1 MSESIPVISGGITP
15 PGIGETAHSDLVAGL
30 FREQLSRKLPSSAP
44 DPGLSLPN
52 ADVVEHLKPSGFA
65 TTAPISAADPYSGP
79 VDYSSYTAS
88 YPASFSDVPESPVAP
103 TNFERPD
110 FSFVPDDHASVP
122 LTTES
127 LSELTLENHEF
138 QPQSRSQSE
147 EGALNPPP
155 IHSLSPGSISKKS
168 STTNQT
174 TEPSRPELP
183 YGEPLG
189 PSPNL
194 RLDPPHNGV
203 HPSGTEAHAA
213 AFTTYTETP
222 SYYFINEP
230 APETTRNSPPATPH
244 SAILPAAPFDVES
257 VRKDF
262 PILSEKNSGKPLIF
276 LDNAATTQKP
286 QAVIDATSSFYEHD
300 NSNIHRAAYEL
311 SVRATKAFE
320 EARDKVADFLGA
332 RSSKEI
338 IFTRGTTESINLVA
352 NTFGRRYIG
361 EGDEII
367 LSQLEHHANIVPW
380 QMLAKQ
386 VGAVIKVIPINDR
399 GELILEEYIRLLGP
413 RTKLVSVAHVSNSL
427 GTINPVEEI
436 IQIAHAH
443 GVHVLVD
450 GAQSTPHIP
459 INVQALDA
467 DFLVFSGHKVFG
479 PTGIGAL
486 YGKSHLLEVLPPWQG
501 GGHMIRDVTFERTVF
516 QDAPEKFEAGTP
528 DIAGAVG
535 LGAAI
540 DYMHKVGI
548 HNIAAYEHS
557 LLEYATPR
565 LANVPGLRPIG
576 TAAQKA
582 SVLSFVIPG
591 IPNETIASHLDKQ
604 GIAVRAGH
612 HCAMPAIRHFGLES
626 SVRPSLAFYNTTD
639 EIDTLVDALHHL
651 VARRR
656 P

>member
-1 MSESIPVISGGITP
+1 MSESIPVIPGGFTP

-30 FREQLSRKLPSSAP
+30 FREQLSRKTPSASP
-44 DPGLSLPN
+44 DPGFSAPN
-52 ADVVEHLKPSGFA
+52 ADVVEHTAIPHFEPAFTQDSGDLGAIGSPF
-65 TTAPISAADPYSGP
+65 SAEA
-79 VDYSSYTAS
+79 A
-88 YPASFSDVPESPVAP
+88 PVAP
-103 TNFERPD
+103 AAP
-110 FSFVPDDHASVP
+110 V
-122 LTTES
+122 
-127 LSELTLENHEF
+127 SELSLGNGGP
-138 QPQSRSQSE
+138 QPKTA
-147 EGALNPPP
+147 ALKPPP
-155 IHSLSPGSISKKS
+155 IHSLSPGSVS
-168 STTNQT
+168 SE
-174 TEPSRPELP
+174 TEPKRAELP

-189 PSPNL
+189 PRPNL
-194 RLDPPHNGV
+194 RLDTPLRGERASAGEGRTV
-203 HPSGTEAHAA
+203 HLPGHSD
-213 AFTTYTETP
+213 TP
-222 SYYFINEP
+222 SYYFIDEP
-230 APETTRNSPPATPH
+230 LPETSREPKSGTPGA
-244 SAILPAAPFDVES
+244 SVIPTAPFDIERI
-257 VRKDF
+257 RKDF

-286 QAVIDATSSFYEHD
+286 SAVIDATSYFYEHD

-311 SVRATKAFE
+311 SVRATTAFE
-320 EARDKVADFLGA
+320 GARDKVAEFLGA

-338 IFTRGTTESINLVA
+338 IFTRGTTEAINLVA
-352 NTFGRRYIG
+352 NTFGRRFIG

-380 QMLAKQ
+380 QLLAKQ

-399 GELILEEYIRLLGP
+399 GELILEEFIRLLGP
-413 RTKLVSVAHVSNSL
+413 RTKLVSVAHVANSL

-501 GGHMIRDVTFERTVF
+501 GGHMIRDVTFEHTVF

-535 LGAAI
+535 LGAAL
-540 DYMHKVGI
+540 DYIHKVGI

-565 LANVPGLRPIG
+565 LAGVPGLRPIG
-576 TAAQKA
+576 TAANKA

-591 IPNETIASHLDKQ
+591 IPNDTIASHLDKQ
-604 GIAVRAGH
+604 GIAVRSGH
-612 HCAMPAIRHFGLES
+612 HCALPAIRHFGVES
-626 SVRPSLAFYNTTD
+626 TIRPSLAFYNTTG
-639 EIDTLVDALHHL
+639 EVDALVAALHEL
-651 VARRR
+651 VGTHR

>member
-1 MSESIPVISGGITP
+1 MSESIPIIPGGLTP

-30 FREQLSRKLPSSAP
+30 FREQLSRKTLSVSPDHGFSA
-44 DPGLSLPN
+44 PN
-52 ADVVEHLKPSGFA
+52 ADVAEL
-65 TTAPISAADPYSGP
+65 TASQIETSSYSNFGDFSLGGSPYS
-79 VDYSSYTAS
+79 
-88 YPASFSDVPESPVAP
+88 PEAAPVAP
-103 TNFERPD
+103 VAP
-110 FSFVPDDHASVP
+110 V
-122 LTTES
+122 
-127 LSELTLENHEF
+127 SELSLGSNEP
-138 QPQSRSQSE
+138 QPKA
-147 EGALNPPP
+147 GALNPPP
-155 IHSLSPGSISKKS
+155 IHSLSPDTTS
-168 STTNQT
+168 S
-174 TEPSRPELP
+174 EPESNHAELP
-183 YGEPLG
+183 YGEPL
-189 PSPNL
+189 SPRLHSSL
-194 RLDPPHNGV
+194 REERDSAERGRTV
-203 HPSGTEAHAA
+203 HLPGHSD
-213 AFTTYTETP
+213 TP
-222 SYYFINEP
+222 SYYFIDEP
-230 APETTRNSPPATPH
+230 LPEVSREPKSGTPGA
-244 SAILPAAPFDVES
+244 SVLPTAPFDVDRI
-257 VRKDF
+257 RKDF

-286 QAVIDATSSFYEHD
+286 RAVIDATSRFYERD

-311 SVRATKAFE
+311 AERATEAFE
-320 EARDKVADFLGA
+320 GARDKVAEFLGA

-338 IFTRGTTESINLVA
+338 VFTRGTTEAINLVA
-352 NTFGRRYIG
+352 NTFGRRFTG

-380 QMLAKQ
+380 QLLAKE

-399 GELILEEYIRLLGP
+399 GELILEEFIRLIGP

-450 GAQSTPHIP
+450 GAQSTPHLP
-459 INVQALDA
+459 VNVQALDA

-501 GGHMIRDVTFERTVF
+501 GGHMIRDVTFERTIF

-540 DYMHKVGI
+540 DYLFGLGI
-548 HNIAAYEHS
+548 ANVAAYEHS
-557 LLEYATPR
+557 LLEYAAPR
-565 LANVPGLRPIG
+565 LAGIPGLRPIG
-576 TAAQKA
+576 TAVNKA

-591 IPNETIASHLDKQ
+591 IPNETIASYLDKQ

-612 HCAMPAIRHFGLES
+612 HCAMPTIRHFGLES
-626 SVRPSLAFYNTTD
+626 SVRPSLSFYNTTD
-639 EIDTLVDALHHL
+639 EIDTLVAALHDL
-651 VARRR
+651 VVRHR

>member
-1 MSESIPVISGGITP
+1 MSESIPVIPGGLTP

-30 FREQLSRKLPSSAP
+30 FREQLSRKTLSVSPDHGFSA
-44 DPGLSLPN
+44 PN
-52 ADVVEHLKPSGFA
+52 ADVAELTVSQVES
-65 TTAPISAADPYSGP
+65 
-79 VDYSSYTAS
+79 AS
-88 YPASFSDVPESPVAP
+88 YPNFGDFNLGGSPYSLEAAPVSPVAP
-103 TNFERPD
+103 VFE
-110 FSFVPDDHASVP
+110 
-122 LTTES
+122 LS
-127 LSELTLENHEF
+127 LGNNEP
-138 QPQSRSQSE
+138 QPKA
-147 EGALNPPP
+147 GALNPPP
-155 IHSLSPGSISKKS
+155 IHSLSPDTTSSETESK
-168 STTNQT
+168 
-174 TEPSRPELP
+174 RAELP

-189 PSPNL
+189 P
-194 RLDPPHNGV
+194 RLHSSLQGERVSAGEGRTV
-203 HPSGTEAHAA
+203 HLPGHSD
-213 AFTTYTETP
+213 TP
-222 SYYFINEP
+222 SYYFIDEP
-230 APETTRNSPPATPH
+230 LPETSQEPKSSTPGA
-244 SAILPAAPFDVES
+244 SAIPTAPFDVE
-257 VRKDF
+257 RIRRDF

-286 QAVIDATSSFYEHD
+286 RAVIDATSRFYERD

-311 SVRATKAFE
+311 AERATEAFE
-320 EARDKVADFLGA
+320 GARDKIAEFLGA

-338 IFTRGTTESINLVA
+338 VFTRGTTEAINLVA
-352 NTFGRRYIG
+352 NTFGRRFIG

-380 QMLAKQ
+380 QLLAKQ

-399 GELILEEYIRLLGP
+399 GELILEEFIRQIGP

-450 GAQSTPHIP
+450 GAQSTPHLP
-459 INVQALDA
+459 VNVQALDA

-540 DYMHKVGI
+540 DYLFGLGI
-548 HNIAAYEHS
+548 ANVAAYEHS

-565 LANVPGLRPIG
+565 LAAVPGLRPLG
-576 TAAQKA
+576 TAANKA

-612 HCAMPAIRHFGLES
+612 HCAMPTIRHFGLES

-639 EIDTLVDALHHL
+639 EIDTLVAALHDL
-651 VARRR
+651 VGRHR

>member
-1 MSESIPVISGGITP
+1 
-15 PGIGETAHSDLVAGL
+15 
-30 FREQLSRKLPSSAP
+30 LSV
-44 DPGLSLPN
+44 PN
-52 ADVVEHLKPSGFA
+52 ADIARHFEPSPYPDFGAF
-65 TTAPISAADPYSGP
+65 TTEE
-79 VDYSSYTAS
+79 
-88 YPASFSDVPESPVAP
+88 ASFSNEKTTAVATTPV
-103 TNFERPD
+103 
-110 FSFVPDDHASVP
+110 
-122 LTTES
+122 TELS
-127 LSELTLENHEF
+127 LSNSE
-138 QPQSRSQSE
+138 PQSE
-147 EGALNPPP
+147 EGDLNPPP
-155 IHSLSPGSISKKS
+155 IHSLSPGATSGER
-168 STTNQT
+168 
-174 TEPSRPELP
+174 EPKIIELP

-189 PSPNL
+189 P
-194 RLDPPHNGV
+194 RLDSPLRSESATAGEGRTLPLPGH
-203 HPSGTEAHAA
+203 S
-213 AFTTYTETP
+213 ETP
-222 SYYFINEP
+222 SYYFIKEP
-230 APETTRNSPPATPH
+230 LPKASPEPKSETPGTSVH
-244 SAILPAAPFDVES
+244 PVTSFDIER

-286 QAVIDATSSFYEHD
+286 RAVIDATSRFYEHD

-311 SVRATKAFE
+311 AERATEAFE
-320 EARDKVADFLGA
+320 GARDKVAQFLGA

-338 IFTRGTTESINLVA
+338 VFTRGTTESINLVA
-352 NTFGRRYIG
+352 NTFGRRFIG

-386 VGAVIKVIPINDR
+386 VGAVIKVIPINNH
-399 GELILEEYIRLLGP
+399 GELILEEFVRLIGP
-413 RTKLVSVAHVSNSL
+413 RTKLVCVAHVSNSL

-436 IQIAHAH
+436 IAIAHAH

-450 GAQSTPHIP
+450 GAQSTPHLP
-459 INVQALDA
+459 VNVQALDA
-467 DFLVFSGHKVFG
+467 DFFVFSGHKVFG

-486 YGKSHLLEVLPPWQG
+486 YAKSHLLDVLPPWQG

-540 DYMHKVGI
+540 DYLFGLGI
-548 HNIAAYEHS
+548 QNVAAYEHS
-557 LLEYATPR
+557 LLEYAMPR
-565 LANVPGLRPIG
+565 LAGVPGIRPLG
-576 TAAQKA
+576 TAANKA

-612 HCAMPAIRHFGLES
+612 HCALPAIRHFGLES
-626 SVRPSLAFYNTTD
+626 SVRPSLAFYNTTH
-639 EIDTLVDALHHL
+639 EIDTLVAALHDL
-651 VARRR
+651 VGRHR

>member
-1 MSESIPVISGGITP
+1 MSESIPVIPGGFTP

-30 FREQLSRKLPSSAP
+30 FREQLSRKTPSASP
-44 DPGLSLPN
+44 DPGFSAPN
-52 ADVVEHLKPSGFA
+52 ADVVEHTVIPQFEPAFTQDFGDLGAIGSPF
-65 TTAPISAADPYSGP
+65 SAEA
-79 VDYSSYTAS
+79 A
-88 YPASFSDVPESPVAP
+88 PVAP
-103 TNFERPD
+103 AAP
-110 FSFVPDDHASVP
+110 V
-122 LTTES
+122 
-127 LSELTLENHEF
+127 SELSLGNGGP
-138 QPQSRSQSE
+138 QPKT
-147 EGALNPPP
+147 GALNPPP
-155 IHSLSPGSISKKS
+155 IHPLSPGSVSSK
-168 STTNQT
+168 
-174 TEPSRPELP
+174 TEPKRAELP

-189 PSPNL
+189 PRPNL
-194 RLDPPHNGV
+194 RLDTSLREERASAGEGRTV
-203 HPSGTEAHAA
+203 HLPGHSD
-213 AFTTYTETP
+213 TP
-222 SYYFINEP
+222 SYYFIDEP
-230 APETTRNSPPATPH
+230 LPETSRETKSGTAGASVIPT
-244 SAILPAAPFDVES
+244 APFDIE
-257 VRKDF
+257 RIRRDF

-286 QAVIDATSSFYEHD
+286 SAVIDATSYFYEHD

-311 SVRATKAFE
+311 SVRATTAFE
-320 EARDKVADFLGA
+320 GARDKVAEFLGA
-332 RSSKEI
+332 RSSEEI
-338 IFTRGTTESINLVA
+338 IFTRGTTEAINLVA
-352 NTFGRRYIG
+352 NTFGRRFIG
-361 EGDEII
+361 EGDQII

-380 QMLAKQ
+380 QLLAKQ

-399 GELILEEYIRLLGP
+399 GELILEEFIRLLGP
-413 RTKLVSVAHVSNSL
+413 RTKLVSVAHVANSL

-535 LGAAI
+535 LGAAL

-548 HNIAAYEHS
+548 HNIASYEHS

-565 LANVPGLRPIG
+565 LAGVPGLRPIG
-576 TAAQKA
+576 TAANKA

-591 IPNETIASHLDKQ
+591 IPNDTIASHLDNQ
-604 GIAVRAGH
+604 GIAVRSGH
-612 HCAMPAIRHFGLES
+612 HCALPAIRHFGVES
-626 SVRPSLAFYNTTD
+626 TIRPSLAFYNTTD
-639 EIDTLVDALHHL
+639 EIDTLVAALHDL
-651 VARRR
+651 VGRHR

>member
-1 MSESIPVISGGITP
+1 MSEAIPVIPGGFAP
-15 PGIGETAHSDLVAGL
+15 PGIGETAHSDLVEGL
-30 FREQLSRKLPSSAP
+30 FREQLSRKTPPSSP
-44 DPGLSLPN
+44 DLGFSVPN
-52 ADVVEHLKPSGFA
+52 ADTVGRFEPSAPAASSIPSDFGDFGGFSSQG
-65 TTAPISAADPYSGP
+65 TPFPTEYAPPGP
-79 VDYSSYTAS
+79 CA
-88 YPASFSDVPESPVAP
+88 PVA
-103 TNFERPD
+103 E
-110 FSFVPDDHASVP
+110 
-122 LTTES
+122 LS
-127 LSELTLENHEF
+127 LGGN
-138 QPQSRSQSE
+138 QPQSKT
-147 EGALNPPP
+147 GALNPPP
-155 IHSLSPGSISKKS
+155 IHSLSPGTS
-168 STTNQT
+168 SA
-174 TEPSRPELP
+174 ESPDPERAQLP

-189 PSPNL
+189 P
-194 RLDPPHNGV
+194 RLDSPLREKRISAVEGRTVSLPGH
-203 HPSGTEAHAA
+203 
-213 AFTTYTETP
+213 YDTP

-230 APETTRNSPPATPH
+230 LPETPRDTKSGTPGASTLPRAT
-244 SAILPAAPFDVES
+244 FDVEK

-262 PILSEKNSGKPLIF
+262 PILSERVHGNKQLIF

-286 QAVIDATSSFYEHD
+286 NAVIDATSSFYQRD

-311 SVRATKAFE
+311 AERATEAFE
-320 EARDKVADFLGA
+320 GARDKVAQFLGA

-338 IFTRGTTESINLVA
+338 VFTRGTTEAINLVA
-352 NTFGRRYIG
+352 NTFGRRFIAQ
-361 EGDEII
+361 GDEII

-386 VGAVIKVIPINDR
+386 VGAVIKVIPISDG
-399 GELILEEYIRLLGP
+399 GELILEEFVRLIGP

-450 GAQSTPHIP
+450 GAQSTPHLP
-459 INVQALDA
+459 VNVQALDA

-486 YGKSHLLEVLPPWQG
+486 YAKSHLLEVLPPWQG
-501 GGHMIRDVTFERTVF
+501 GGHMIRDVTFERTIF
-516 QDAPEKFEAGTP
+516 QNAPEKFEAGTP

-540 DYMHKVGI
+540 DYLFGLGI
-548 HNIAAYEHS
+548 PNIAAYEHS

-565 LANVPGLRPIG
+565 LAGVPGLRPIG
-576 TAAQKA
+576 TAANKA

-591 IPNETIASHLDKQ
+591 IPNETIASHLDKE

-612 HCAMPAIRHFGLES
+612 HCAMPTIRHFGLES
-626 SVRPSLAFYNTTD
+626 SVRPSLAFYNNTD
-639 EIDTLVDALHHL
+639 EIDMLVSALHDL
-651 VARRR
+651 VSRHK

>member
-1 MSESIPVISGGITP
+1 MSESIPSIPGGFTP
-15 PGIGETAHSDLVAGL
+15 PGIGETAHSDLVTGL
-30 FREQLSRKLPSSAP
+30 FREQLSRKSPSVSP

-52 ADVVEHLKPSGFA
+52 ADVVGHFQPIAEPSAYPDFGDFTA
-65 TTAPISAADPYSGP
+65 ERDPFSSEPVHAGTTAPVTELSLGNGEP
-79 VDYSSYTAS
+79 
-88 YPASFSDVPESPVAP
+88 
-103 TNFERPD
+103 RPK
-110 FSFVPDDHASVP
+110 A
-122 LTTES
+122 
-127 LSELTLENHEF
+127 
-138 QPQSRSQSE
+138 
-147 EGALNPPP
+147 GALNPPP
-155 IHSLSPGSISKKS
+155 IHSLSPGTV
-168 STTNQT
+168 STE
-174 TEPSRPELP
+174 TEPKRIELP

-189 PSPNL
+189 P
-194 RLDPPHNGV
+194 RLDAPLRDERASANEGRSLPLHG
-203 HPSGTEAHAA
+203 HS
-213 AFTTYTETP
+213 ETP
-222 SYYFINEP
+222 SYYFIEEP
-230 APETTRNSPPATPH
+230 LPKPTTEPKSGTPGASVHPA
-244 SAILPAAPFDVES
+244 SPFDVER

-262 PILSEKNSGKPLIF
+262 PILSERVHGNKQLIF

-286 QAVIDATSSFYEHD
+286 RAVIDATSRFYEHD

-311 SVRATKAFE
+311 AERATGAFE
-320 EARDKVADFLGA
+320 GARDKVAQFLGA

-338 IFTRGTTESINLVA
+338 VFTRGTTEAINLVA
-352 NTFGRRYIG
+352 NTFGRRFIG

-386 VGAVIKVIPINDR
+386 VGAVIKVIPINGR
-399 GELILEEYIRLLGP
+399 GELILEEFIRLIGP

-436 IQIAHAH
+436 IAIAHAH

-450 GAQSTPHIP
+450 GAQSTPHLP
-459 INVQALDA
+459 VNVQALDA

-486 YGKSHLLEVLPPWQG
+486 YAKSHLLEVIPPWQG

-516 QDAPEKFEAGTP
+516 QHAPEKFEAGTP

-540 DYMHKVGI
+540 DYLFGLGI
-548 HNIAAYEHS
+548 PNVAAYEHS

-565 LANVPGLRPIG
+565 LAGVPGIRPLG
-576 TAAQKA
+576 TAANKA

-612 HCAMPAIRHFGLES
+612 HCALPAIRHFGLES

-639 EIDTLVDALHHL
+639 EIDTLVAALHDL
-651 VARRR
+651 VGRHR

>member
-1 MSESIPVISGGITP
+1 MSEAIPVIPGGLTP
-15 PGIGETAHSDLVAGL
+15 PGIGETALSDLVAGL
-30 FREQLSRKLPSSAP
+30 FREQLSRKTPSPAP
-44 DPGLSLPN
+44 DSGFSSPN
-52 ADVVEHLKPSGFA
+52 ADVFEHVAPSAFTESNSVTPFSSPHSPFSESPAYSFQDSSGSSDFHTNLTKFEGLDSSFDPIDSAIAESVPNTA
-65 TTAPISAADPYSGP
+65 TTAAPIK
-79 VDYSSYTAS
+79 
-88 YPASFSDVPESPVAP
+88 E
-103 TNFERPD
+103 
-110 FSFVPDDHASVP
+110 
-122 LTTES
+122 
-127 LSELTLENHEF
+127 LSLENLDF
-138 QPQSRSQSE
+138 QHDSPSKD
-147 EGALNPPP
+147 GALNPPP
-155 IHSLSPGSISKKS
+155 IHSLSPGTA
-168 STTNQT
+168 ST
-174 TEPSRPELP
+174 ESDSERPELP

-189 PSPNL
+189 PRPNL
-194 RLDPPHNGV
+194 RLDQPLRGERLSDKGGRAVSFNGY
-203 HPSGTEAHAA
+203 SD
-213 AFTTYTETP
+213 TP

-230 APETTRNSPPATPH
+230 APENPRDPKTENPEASVIPSSP
-244 SAILPAAPFDVES
+244 LDVEA
-257 VRKDF
+257 VRRDF

-286 QAVIDATSSFYEHD
+286 RAVIDATSSFYEHD

-311 SVRATKAFE
+311 SVRATNAFE
-320 EARDKVADFLGA
+320 GARDKVAEFLGA

-338 IFTRGTTESINLVA
+338 VFTRGTTEAINLVA
-352 NTFGRRYIG
+352 NTFGRRFIG
-361 EGDEII
+361 KGDEII

-380 QMLAKQ
+380 QMLAKE
-386 VGAVIKVIPINDR
+386 VGAVIKVIPINER

-427 GTINPVEEI
+427 GTVNPVEEI

-459 INVQALDA
+459 INVQLLDA
-467 DFLVFSGHKVFG
+467 DFFVFSGHKVFG

-535 LGAAI
+535 LGAAL
-540 DYMHKVGI
+540 DYLHKVGI

-565 LANVPGLRPIG
+565 LASVPGIRPLG
-576 TAAQKA
+576 TAANKA

-591 IPNETIASHLDKQ
+591 IPNKTIASYLDKQ

-612 HCAMPAIRHFGLES
+612 HCALPAIRHFGLES

-639 EIDTLVDALHHL
+639 EIDTLVAALHDV
-651 VARRR
+651 VATHR

>member
-1 MSESIPVISGGITP
+1 MSESIPVIPGGFTP
-15 PGIGETAHSDLVAGL
+15 PGIGETALSDLVAGL
-30 FREQLSRKLPSSAP
+30 FREQLSRKLPPNAP
-44 DPGLSLPN
+44 DPGFSIPN
-52 ADVVEHLKPSGFA
+52 VD
-65 TTAPISAADPYSGP
+65 AADHPLP
-79 VDYSSYTAS
+79 QFET
-88 YPASFSDVPESPVAP
+88 SFHQDQDFGNLGTVGSPFAGGEVPVAP
-103 TNFERPD
+103 TAP
-110 FSFVPDDHASVP
+110 V
-122 LTTES
+122 
-127 LSELTLENHEF
+127 SELSLGNAHPRT
-138 QPQSRSQSE
+138 SA
-147 EGALNPPP
+147 GTLNPPP
-155 IHSLSPGSISKKS
+155 IHSLSPGTVSEDA
-168 STTNQT
+168 
-174 TEPSRPELP
+174 EPKRAELP

-189 PSPNL
+189 PGLNSSL
-194 RLDPPHNGV
+194 RVDRTSALAGRSV
-203 HPSGTEAHAA
+203 HLPGHSD
-213 AFTTYTETP
+213 TP
-222 SYYFINEP
+222 SYYFIDEP
-230 APETTRNSPPATPH
+230 VPEAFREPKSGTPGA
-244 SAILPAAPFDVES
+244 SIIPTAPFDVE
-257 VRKDF
+257 RIRRDF

-286 QAVIDATSSFYEHD
+286 SAVIDATSYFYEHD

-311 SVRATKAFE
+311 SVRATTAFE
-320 EARDKVADFLGA
+320 GARDKVADFLGA

-338 IFTRGTTESINLVA
+338 VFTRGTTEAINLVA
-352 NTFGRRYIG
+352 NTFGRRFIG

-380 QMLAKQ
+380 QLLAKE
-386 VGAVIKVIPINDR
+386 VGAVIRVIPINDR
-399 GELILEEYIRLLGP
+399 GELILEEFIRLLGP
-413 RTKLVSVAHVSNSL
+413 RTKLVSVAHVANSL

-535 LGAAI
+535 LGAAL
-540 DYMHKVGI
+540 DYMHKIGI
-548 HNIAAYEHS
+548 QNIAAYEHS

-565 LANVPGLRPIG
+565 LAAVPGLRPIG
-576 TAAQKA
+576 TAANKA

-591 IPNETIASHLDKQ
+591 IPNETIADHLDKQ
-604 GIAVRAGH
+604 GIAVRSGH
-612 HCAMPAIRHFGLES
+612 HCALPAIRHFGVES
-626 SVRPSLAFYNTTD
+626 TIRPSLAFYNTRD
-639 EIDTLVDALHHL
+639 EIDTLVAALHDL
-651 VARRR
+651 VRNHR